1 MKTIMKTKKD
11 YKVSIVIPTYKRPDK
26 LDRAVDS
33 VLNQTYSNIE
43 VIVVDDNSPG
53 TEGRKRTESIMERYS
68 SESRVI
74 YVKHEFNK
82 NGSAARNTG
91 AKMSTGDFIG
101 FLDDDDQFL
110 PKKIESQINKLLS
123 LSDDWGMCYNHYYT
137 QKENESLI
145 PVKEHREGDLFL
157 PALKQ
162 MLNINAGSNLLIRRK
177 AFESIGG
184 FDESFKRNQ
193 DHEFLVRLLHKYKL
207 AFVAEPG
214 LIYSIGTTN
223 VKINYEE
230 TIRHYIETFKPYIDE
245 LNSKDKKEFYDRINK
260 LRLLNFIHPNCDL
273 KNAFKLF
280 LNGEV
285 GLLSGSSFILI
296 ETVKYIIRRIK
307 R

>member
-1 MKTIMKTKKD
+1 METKND

-43 VIVVDDNSPG
+43 VIVVDDNNPG
-53 TEGRKRTESIMERYS
+53 TEGRKRTEDIMERYA
-68 SESRVI
+68 SEPRVI
-74 YVKHEFNK
+74 YVKHEQNK

-91 AKMSTGDFIG
+91 ARRATGVFIG

-110 PKKIESQINKLLS
+110 PKKIESQINRLLS
-123 LSDDWGMCYNHYYT
+123 LSDEWGMCYNHYYT
-137 QKENESLI
+137 QRGNESLI

-162 MLNINAGSNLLIRRK
+162 MLNVNAGSNLLIRRK
-177 AFESIGG
+177 AFESVNG

-207 AFVAEPG
+207 AYVAEPG

-223 VKINYEE
+223 VKVNYEE
-230 TIRHYIETFKPYIDE
+230 TIHHYIEAFKPYIDE
-245 LNSKDKKEFYDRINK
+245 LKEKDRREFYERINK
-260 LRLLNFIHPNCDL
+260 LRLLNFIHPNRD
-273 KNAFKLF
+273 FKDACRMF
-280 LNGEV
+280 LHGEV
-285 GLLSGSSFILI
+285 GFFSGSCFILG
-296 ETVKYIIRRIK
+296 ETIKYFLRRIK
-307 R
+307 K